1 MTKFVSNS
9 NFESIN
15 SELMILLQKHYSEF
29 LEDLYNLD
37 LTSDTSHIDDA
48 HATISR
54 MRQADNTM
62 NRL

>member
-48 HATISR
+48 HATIS
-54 MRQADNTM
+54 
-62 NRL
+62 